1 MLHTYFDKVM
11 SEVASAKSE
20 IERSCKMG
28 GLHADTE
35 ENKEALAICE
45 DLLKNLEETEMKLK
59 VLMEKR

>member
-11 SEVASAKSE
+11 SEVSSAKIE

-45 DLLKNLEETEMKLK
+45 ELLKNLEATEMKLRI
-59 VLMEKR
+59 LMDK